1 MADQENED
9 DGGSPPCFLHELD
22 PAVSGI
28 VDDETARDVARWRKA
43 ERARLIALRQTV
55 PVAARGAADAAIS
68 AELTLRL
75 GDLARRTVALYWP
88 FKGEPDLRDWAAGI
102 RATGAR
108 TCLPV
113 VVAKAQP
120 LIFRDWTGA
129 EKLERGVWNI
139 PIPPETAA
147 EVRPDIVISP
157 VVGFDTANY
166 RLGYGG
172 GFYDRTLAGLVAAG
186 LRPRV
191 IGVGFAFQRIA
202 TIYPQPYDVA
212 LDEAVLAET

>member
-1 MADQENED
+1 MARPED
-9 DGGSPPCFLHELD
+9 DDSGGSAPCFLHELD

-28 VDDETARDVARWRKA
+28 TDEETARDVARWRKA
-43 ERARLIALRQTV
+43 ERARLLALRQAV
-55 PVAARGAADAAIS
+55 PVAARAPADAAIA
-68 AELTLRL
+68 AELTRRL
-75 GDLARRTVALYWP
+75 GDIAGLTVALYWP
-88 FKGEPDLRDWAAGI
+88 FRGEPDLRGWAAGL
-102 RATGAR
+102 RAGGTR

-113 VVAKAQP
+113 VIAKAEP

-139 PIPPETAA
+139 PIPPQSSA
-147 EVRPDIVISP
+147 EAVPDVVISP
-157 VVGFDTANY
+157 VVGFDAENY

-172 GFYDRTLAGLVAAG
+172 GFYDRTLAKLRSIGR
-186 LRPRV
+186 RPRV

-212 LDEAVLAET
+212 LDEAILADL